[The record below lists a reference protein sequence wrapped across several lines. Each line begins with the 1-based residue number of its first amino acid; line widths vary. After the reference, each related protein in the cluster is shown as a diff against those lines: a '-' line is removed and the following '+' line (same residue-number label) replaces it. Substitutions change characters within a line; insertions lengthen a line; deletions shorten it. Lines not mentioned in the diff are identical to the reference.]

1 MNFRSILS
9 SSKLEIITSKRVMAF
24 VYLALGSAILV
35 WWIGALQQFFDAHL
49 TYGQFD
55 TTVTAFVL
63 ITLLLFCPLALTG
76 ALMLHAFIL
85 RERLLHWLKTR
96 TVIADYTS
104 GLSPAEA
111 GTLVDFEYSLEET
124 WATLLSLHFRNS
136 ITMRTTT
143 HGIILSQG
151 PEKPFNNYERVLIDR
166 LFGYST
172 KEIVIHDAQDKRIS
186 DAGYWAHGLLV
197 SDLEYL
203 GALQVRVNRNP
214 LLRKA
219 IVTMYYIA
227 GFFGVLMV
235 IGMLFGGESFWGINY
250 PRYDTHPIQIITLL
264 GITVVYLLIVFSAFL
279 PKLTDNY
286 KSTPEILNLQAA
298 GYYEYLK
305 NVYSHRLS
313 SKNLHTQEVRT
324 VSILVPYM
332 IAYRIIRPDMRYLQ
346 QVLTHTQAG

>member
-151 PEKPFNNYERVLIDR
+151 PFKMARAVRCISAGSRRSVLVFWQEGHCASQPDTSGATR
-166 LFGYST
+166 RDQS
-172 KEIVIHDAQDKRIS
+172 R
-186 DAGYWAHGLLV
+186 AGA
-197 SDLEYL
+197 
-203 GALQVRVNRNP
+203 A
-214 LLRKA
+214 
-219 IVTMYYIA
+219 
-227 GFFGVLMV
+227 
-235 IGMLFGGESFWGINY
+235 
-250 PRYDTHPIQIITLL
+250 TL
-264 GITVVYLLIVFSAFL
+264 
-279 PKLTDNY
+279 
-286 KSTPEILNLQAA
+286 
-298 GYYEYLK
+298 
-305 NVYSHRLS
+305 
-313 SKNLHTQEVRT
+313 
-324 VSILVPYM
+324 
-332 IAYRIIRPDMRYLQ
+332 
-346 QVLTHTQAG
+346 